1 MITMIRRICSAC
13 LLALAVFLLIIIGA
27 GGMLL
32 DLLGAAASALVCM
45 ATTEIYINVME
56 NDEEDK

>member
-1 MITMIRRICSAC
+1 MMTMIRRICSAC

-32 DLLGAAASALVCM
+32 DLLGAAASALICM
-45 ATTEIYINVME
+45 ATTEIYIKMMD
-56 NDEEDK
+56 DEEDK